1 MKRPR
6 SQLNVHLGSNCGMDN
21 ITSSGTD
28 SDEKRDTTY
37 ETDLT
42 EPDDTLSPRKCF
54 WADESHPAFD
64 SGEPDDVGEFYDNPL
79 DDTGIGLFKIPE
91 DFDKAEGTILQ

>member
-28 SDEKRDTTY
+28 SDEQRDTTY

-42 EPDDTLSPRKCF
+42 EPDDTLSPQKCF
-54 WADESHPAFD
+54 WADESHPALD

-79 DDTGIGLFKIPE
+79 DDTGIGLFKIPK
-91 DFDKAEGTILQ
+91 DF